1 MSLKTANIQYQKL
14 LKEWQ
19 ELVKEKGIDLS
30 DTETNGLNKRLI
42 NAKKNLEYLKK
53 IHNCNNIS

>member
-1 MSLKTANIQYQKL
+1 MTLKTANMQYQKL
-14 LKEWQ
+14 IKEWQ

-30 DTETNGLNKRLI
+30 DTETNGLNKRLL

-53 IHNCNNIS
+53 NT